1 MTVCR
6 FNFTVKKEISIII
19 YIYIYISST
28 LFCLIYSFFQRTFST
43 RKVYLDIPLNIY
55 INTSSTK
62 KKYTHHDV
70 NPRRYFY
77 VVNACSGITSAKEES
92 GEIRGKITYRSP
104 PSACLFHPLPRAP
117 CPPRDRATWWWT
129 WRVPSKRNTRS
140 RLNIHRHTS
149 NVHL

>member
-19 YIYIYISST
+19 YIYIYFIYFILFNLFFFPKNVFNSKSISR
-28 LFCLIYSFFQRTFST
+28 YSL
-43 RKVYLDIPLNIY
+43 KYIY